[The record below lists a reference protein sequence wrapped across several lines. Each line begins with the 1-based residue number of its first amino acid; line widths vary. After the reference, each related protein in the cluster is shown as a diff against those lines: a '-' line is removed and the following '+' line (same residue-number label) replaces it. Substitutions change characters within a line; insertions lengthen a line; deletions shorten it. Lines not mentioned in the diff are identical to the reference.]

1 MALFRKGIMSAIA
14 DSITISAQISAAKE
28 KQSLLL
34 VTAETLKAVGEI
46 SRDESFAEGI
56 KSSTQLVEV
65 IKSINKML

>member
-1 MALFRKGIMSAIA
+1 MALFRKGILSAIA

-56 KSSTQLVEV
+56 KSSTELVEV
-65 IKSINKML
+65 IKQINKML

>member
-56 KSSTQLVEV
+56 KSSTQLVET
-65 IKSINKML
+65 IKAINKML

>member
-56 KSSTQLVEV
+56 KSSTELVEV
-65 IKSINKML
+65 IKQINKML

>member
-1 MALFRKGIMSAIA
+1 MALFRKGILSALA
-14 DSITISAQISAAKE
+14 DSISTSAQLSAAKE

-65 IKSINKML
+65 IKQINKML